1 MTALVI
7 GLAVS
12 GRAAFES
19 LRKQGER
26 VVVYDRR
33 PEATEGID
41 ADEVFAGDWDPSFL
55 GGIDLVVPSP
65 GVPETSQVMADVL
78 SSGVPVWSELELGY
92 RSLGGVPVA
101 AITGTNGK
109 TTVTELTAAM
119 LVESGVDAAAVGNI
133 GDPITGRGV
142 ADHDVLVVEASSFQ
156 LRFIDSF
163 RPTAAVI
170 INFAPDHLDWHPD
183 VAAYGAAKSRIFE
196 HMEEDDRLVFDA
208 ADPGA
213 VGLVASARAGRV
225 GVTGRERQ
233 GDSGPEGSIMY
244 LAGAAVS
251 LTDLKRTDSVMLVD
265 LAAAAETARAMG
277 ATTDGI
283 VTAAVAYQP
292 GRHRREVVAQIGG
305 VTFIDDSKATNPHAA
320 LAAIGAYSSVVLI
333 AVGRAKGLDIR
344 PLARAESVRG
354 LVAIGESAEELL
366 SERRDAVGATT
377 MGEAVDR
384 AISLSDPG
392 DVVLLAPGCASF
404 DMFDSY
410 GHRGDIFAAAVREK
424 VRA

>member
-1 MTALVI
+1 MTVLVI

-12 GRAAFES
+12 GKAALEL
-19 LRKQGER
+19 LREQGER
-26 VVVYDRR
+26 VVAYDRR
-33 PEATEGID
+33 PEATVGID
-41 ADEVFAGDWDPSFL
+41 ADEVYTGDWDPSFL
-55 GGIDLVVPSP
+55 GGVDLVVPSP

-92 RSLGGVPVA
+92 RRLGGIPLA

-109 TTVTELTAAM
+109 TTVTELAAAM

-142 ADHDVLVVEASSFQ
+142 TDHDVLVVEASSFQ

-163 RPTAAVI
+163 RPSAAVI
-170 INFAPDHLDWHPD
+170 VNFAPDHLDWHSD

-196 HMEEDDRLVFDA
+196 HMEDDDLLVFDA

-213 VGLVASARAGRV
+213 AGLVASAVARRV
-225 GVTGRERQ
+225 GVTGHERH
-233 GDSGPEGSIMY
+233 GGSGPEGSTMY
-244 LAGAAVS
+244 LAGATVS
-251 LTDLKRTDSVMLVD
+251 LDDLKRTDSVMLVD
-265 LAAAAETARAMG
+265 LAAAAETARALG
-277 ATTDGI
+277 ATAEGI
-283 VTAAVAYQP
+283 AAAAVAYQP
-292 GRHRREVVAQIGG
+292 GRHRREVVARVGG

-320 LAAIGAYSSVVLI
+320 LAAIGAYPSVVLI
-333 AVGRAKGLDIR
+333 AGGRAKGLDIR
-344 PLARAESVRG
+344 PLARADSVRG

-366 SERRDAVGATT
+366 SERRDAVGAAT

-410 GHRGDIFAAAVREK
+410 GHRGDVFAAAVREK
-424 VRA
+424 VGA

>member
-1 MTALVI
+1 MTVLVI

-12 GRAAFES
+12 GKAALEL
-19 LRKQGER
+19 LREQGER
-26 VVVYDRR
+26 VVAYDRR
-33 PEATEGID
+33 PEATVGID
-41 ADEVFAGDWDPSFL
+41 ADEVYTGDWDPSFL
-55 GGIDLVVPSP
+55 GGVDLVVPSP

-92 RSLGGVPVA
+92 RRLGGIPLA

-109 TTVTELTAAM
+109 TTVTELAAAM

-142 ADHDVLVVEASSFQ
+142 TDHDVLVVEASSFQ

-163 RPTAAVI
+163 RPSAAVI
-170 INFAPDHLDWHPD
+170 VNFAPDHLDWHPD

-196 HMEEDDRLVFDA
+196 HMDDDDLLVFDA

-213 VGLVASARAGRV
+213 AGLVASAVARRV
-225 GVTGRERQ
+225 GVTGHERQ
-233 GDSGPEGSIMY
+233 GGSGPEGSTMY
-244 LAGAAVS
+244 LAGATVS
-251 LTDLKRTDSVMLVD
+251 LDDLKRTDSVMLVD
-265 LAAAAETARAMG
+265 LAVAAEAAQALG
-277 ATTDGI
+277 ATAEGI
-283 VTAAVAYQP
+283 VAAAVAYQP
-292 GRHRREVVAQIGG
+292 GRHRREVVARVGG

-320 LAAIGAYSSVVLI
+320 LAAIGAYPSVVLI
-333 AVGRAKGLDIR
+333 AGGRAKGLDIR
-344 PLARAESVRG
+344 PLARADSVRG

-366 SERRDAVGATT
+366 SERRDAVGAAT

-384 AISLSDPG
+384 AILLSDPG

-410 GHRGDIFAAAVREK
+410 GHRGDVFAAAVREK
-424 VRA
+424 VGA

>member
-1 MTALVI
+1 MTVLVI

-12 GRAAFES
+12 GKAALEL
-19 LRKQGER
+19 LREQGER
-26 VVVYDRR
+26 VVAYDRR
-33 PEATEGID
+33 PEATVGID
-41 ADEVFAGDWDPSFL
+41 ADEVYTGDWDPSFL
-55 GGIDLVVPSP
+55 GGVDLVVPSP

-92 RSLGGVPVA
+92 RRLGGIPLA

-109 TTVTELTAAM
+109 TTVTELAAAM

-163 RPTAAVI
+163 RPSAAVI
-170 INFAPDHLDWHPD
+170 VNFAPDHLDWHPD

-196 HMEEDDRLVFDA
+196 HMEDDDLLVFDA

-213 VGLVASARAGRV
+213 AGLVASAVARRV
-225 GVTGRERQ
+225 GVTGHERQ
-233 GDSGPEGSIMY
+233 GGSGPEGPTMY
-244 LAGAAVS
+244 LAGATVS
-251 LTDLKRTDSVMLVD
+251 LDDLKRTDSVMLVD
-265 LAAAAETARAMG
+265 LAAAAETARALG
-277 ATTDGI
+277 ATAEGI
-283 VTAAVAYQP
+283 AAAAVAYQP
-292 GRHRREVVAQIGG
+292 GRHRREVVARVGG

-320 LAAIGAYSSVVLI
+320 LAAIGAYPSVVLI
-333 AVGRAKGLDIR
+333 AGGRAKGLDIR
-344 PLARAESVRG
+344 PLARADSVRG

-366 SERRDAVGATT
+366 SERRDAVGAAT

-410 GHRGDIFAAAVREK
+410 GHRGDVFAAAVREK
-424 VRA
+424 VGA

>member
-1 MTALVI
+1 MTVLVI

-12 GRAAFES
+12 GKAALEL
-19 LRKQGER
+19 LREQGER
-26 VVVYDRR
+26 VVAYDRR
-33 PEATEGID
+33 PEATVGID
-41 ADEVFAGDWDPSFL
+41 ADEVYTGDWDPSFL
-55 GGIDLVVPSP
+55 GGVDLVVPSP

-92 RSLGGVPVA
+92 RRLGGIPLA

-109 TTVTELTAAM
+109 TTVTELAAAM

-163 RPTAAVI
+163 RPSAAVI
-170 INFAPDHLDWHPD
+170 VNFAPDHLDWHPD

-196 HMEEDDRLVFDA
+196 HMEDDDLLVFDA

-213 VGLVASARAGRV
+213 VGLVASAVARRV
-225 GVTGRERQ
+225 GVTGHERQ
-233 GDSGPEGSIMY
+233 GGSGPEGQTRY
-244 LAGAAVS
+244 LAGATVS
-251 LTDLKRTDSVMLVD
+251 LDDLKRTDSVMLVD
-265 LAAAAETARAMG
+265 LAAAAETARALG
-277 ATTDGI
+277 ATAEGI
-283 VTAAVAYQP
+283 AAAAVAYQP
-292 GRHRREVVAQIGG
+292 GRHRREVVARVGG

-320 LAAIGAYSSVVLI
+320 LAAIGAYPSVVLI
-333 AVGRAKGLDIR
+333 AGGRAKGLDIR
-344 PLARAESVRG
+344 PLARADSVRG

-366 SERRDAVGATT
+366 SERRDAVGAAT

-410 GHRGDIFAAAVREK
+410 GHRGDVFAAAVREK
-424 VRA
+424 VGA

>member
-1 MTALVI
+1 MTVLVI

-12 GRAAFES
+12 GKAALEL
-19 LRKQGER
+19 LREQGER
-26 VVVYDRR
+26 VVAYDRR
-33 PEATEGID
+33 PEATVGID
-41 ADEVFAGDWDPSFL
+41 ADEVYTGDWDPSFL
-55 GGIDLVVPSP
+55 GGVDLVVPSP

-92 RSLGGVPVA
+92 RRLGGIPLA

-109 TTVTELTAAM
+109 TTVTELAAAM

-142 ADHDVLVVEASSFQ
+142 TDHDVLVVEASSFQ

-163 RPTAAVI
+163 RPSAAVI
-170 INFAPDHLDWHPD
+170 VNFAPDHLDWHPD

-196 HMEEDDRLVFDA
+196 HMEDDDLLVFDA

-213 VGLVASARAGRV
+213 AGLVASAVARRV
-225 GVTGRERQ
+225 GVTGHERH
-233 GDSGPEGSIMY
+233 GGSGPEGSTMY
-244 LAGAAVS
+244 LAGATVS
-251 LTDLKRTDSVMLVD
+251 LDDLKRTDSVMLVD
-265 LAAAAETARAMG
+265 LAAAAETARALG
-277 ATTDGI
+277 ATAEGI
-283 VTAAVAYQP
+283 AAAAVAYQP
-292 GRHRREVVAQIGG
+292 GRHRREVVARVGG

-320 LAAIGAYSSVVLI
+320 LAAIGAYPSVVLI
-333 AVGRAKGLDIR
+333 AGGRAKGLDIR
-344 PLARAESVRG
+344 PLARADSVRG

-366 SERRDAVGATT
+366 SERRDAVGAAT

-410 GHRGDIFAAAVREK
+410 GHRGDVFAAAVREK
-424 VRA
+424 VGA

>member
-1 MTALVI
+1 MTVLVI

-12 GRAAFES
+12 GKAALEL
-19 LRKQGER
+19 LREQGER
-26 VVVYDRR
+26 VVAYDRR
-33 PEATEGID
+33 PEATVGID
-41 ADEVFAGDWDPSFL
+41 ADEVYTGDWDPSFL
-55 GGIDLVVPSP
+55 GGVDLVVPSP

-92 RSLGGVPVA
+92 RRLGGIPLA

-109 TTVTELTAAM
+109 TTVTELAAAM

-163 RPTAAVI
+163 RPSAAVI
-170 INFAPDHLDWHPD
+170 VNFAPDHLDWHPD

-196 HMEEDDRLVFDA
+196 HMEDDDLLVFDA

-213 VGLVASARAGRV
+213 VGLVASAVARRV
-225 GVTGRERQ
+225 GVTGHERQ
-233 GDSGPEGSIMY
+233 GGSGPEGPTMY
-244 LAGAAVS
+244 LAGATVS
-251 LTDLKRTDSVMLVD
+251 LDDLKRTDSVMLVD
-265 LAAAAETARAMG
+265 LAAAAETARALG
-277 ATTDGI
+277 ATAEGI
-283 VTAAVAYQP
+283 AAAAVAYQP
-292 GRHRREVVAQIGG
+292 GRHRREVVARVGG

-320 LAAIGAYSSVVLI
+320 LAAIGAYPSVVLI
-333 AVGRAKGLDIR
+333 AGGRAKGLDIR
-344 PLARAESVRG
+344 PLARADSVRG

-366 SERRDAVGATT
+366 SERRDAVGAAT

-410 GHRGDIFAAAVREK
+410 GHRGDVFAAAVREK
-424 VRA
+424 VGA

>member
-12 GRAAFES
+12 GRAALE
-19 LRKQGER
+19 LLQEQGER

-33 PEATEGID
+33 PEATEGIV
-41 ADEVFAGDWDPSFL
+41 ADEVLAGDWDPSFL

-92 RSLGGVPVA
+92 RGLGGVPVA

-119 LVESGVDAAAVGNI
+119 LVASGVDAAAVGNI

-163 RPTAAVI
+163 RPIAAVI

-183 VAAYGAAKSRIFE
+183 VTAYGAAKSRIFE

-213 VGLVASARAGRV
+213 VELVASARAGRV

-233 GDSGPEGSIMY
+233 GDSGPEGSMMY
-244 LAGAAVS
+244 LAGAEVS
-251 LTDLKRTDSVMLVD
+251 LSDLKRTDSVMLVD

-333 AVGRAKGLDIR
+333 AGGRAKGLDIR
-344 PLARAESVRG
+344 PLARAEPVRG
-354 LVAIGESAEELL
+354 LVAIGESADELL
-366 SERRDAVGATT
+366 SERRDAVCAAT

-384 AISLSDPG
+384 AIALSDPG

-424 VRA
+424 VGA

>member
-1 MTALVI
+1 MTVLVI

-12 GRAAFES
+12 GKAALES
-19 LRKQGER
+19 LREQGER
-26 VVVYDRR
+26 VAAYDQR
-33 PEATEGID
+33 PEAADGID
-41 ADEVFAGDWDPSFL
+41 ADVIHTGAWDPGFL
-55 GGIDLVVPSP
+55 QGVDLVVPSP
-65 GVPETSQVMADVL
+65 GVPETSQIMTDVL

-92 RSLGGVPVA
+92 RRLAGKPIA

-119 LVESGVDAAAVGNI
+119 LVESGIDAAAVGNI

-163 RPTAAVI
+163 RPAAAVI
-170 INFAPDHLDWHPD
+170 VNFAPDHLDWHPD

-196 HMEEDDRLVFDA
+196 HMEAGDLLVFDA

-213 VGLVASARAGRV
+213 AGLVSSARAHRV
-225 GVTGRERQ
+225 GVSGHERR
-233 GDSGPEGSIMY
+233 GGSGPEGSTMH
-244 LAGAAVS
+244 LAGATVP
-251 LTDLKRTDSVMLVD
+251 LDHLERTDSVMLVD
-265 LAAAAETARAMG
+265 LVAAAETARALG
-277 ATTDGI
+277 ATDEGI
-283 VTAAVAYQP
+283 AAAAVAYRP
-292 GRHRREVVAQIGG
+292 GRHRREVVASFGG

-320 LAAIGAYSSVVLI
+320 LAAIGAYPSIVLI
-333 AVGRAKGLDIR
+333 AGGRAKGLDIR

-366 SERRDAVGATT
+366 SERPDAVGAAT
-377 MGEAVDR
+377 MGEAVDQ

-392 DVVLLAPGCASF
+392 DVILLAPGCASF

-410 GHRGDIFAAAVREK
+410 GHRGDTFAAAVRER
-424 VRA
+424 VGA

>member
-12 GRAAFES
+12 GKSAFES
-19 LRKQGER
+19 LREQGER
-26 VVVYDRR
+26 VVVYDQR
-33 PEATEGID
+33 PEAAVGID
-41 ADEVFAGDWDPSFL
+41 ADEVHTGEWKPGFL
-55 GGIDLVVPSP
+55 RGVDLVVPSP
-65 GVPETSQVMADVL
+65 GVPETSHIMADVL

-92 RSLGGVPVA
+92 RGLGGVPVA
-101 AITGTNGK
+101 AVTGTNGK
-109 TTVTELTAAM
+109 TTVTELTVAM

-133 GDPITGRGV
+133 GDPITGQGV

-196 HMEEDDRLVFDA
+196 HMEQDDLLVFDA

-213 VGLVASARAGRV
+213 VGLVASARADRV
-225 GVTGRERQ
+225 GVTGRQRQ
-233 GDSGPEGSIMY
+233 GGSGTEGSMMH
-244 LAGAAVS
+244 LAGAAVPLS
-251 LTDLKRTDSVMLVD
+251 DLKRTDSVMLVD

-277 ATTDGI
+277 ATAEGI

-292 GRHRREVVAQIGG
+292 GRHRREVVAQVGG

-333 AVGRAKGLDIR
+333 AGGRAKGLDIR
-344 PLARAESVRG
+344 PLARADSVRG

-366 SERRDAVGATT
+366 SERRDAVGAAT

-424 VRA
+424 VGA